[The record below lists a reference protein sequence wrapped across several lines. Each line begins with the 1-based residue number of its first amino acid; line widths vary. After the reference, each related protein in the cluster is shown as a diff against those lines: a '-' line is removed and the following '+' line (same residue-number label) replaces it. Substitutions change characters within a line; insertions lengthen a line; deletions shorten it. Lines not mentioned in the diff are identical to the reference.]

1 MSDKYYLWLQELQM
15 RDQTYLQLAVIVGSL
30 FLGWILIGVM
40 IHDKYKDITYTGYAV
55 MVGVLY
61 MVTLLVTVFNG

>member
-1 MSDKYYLWLQELQM
+1 MSDKYYLWLQELQL

-30 FLGWILIGVM
+30 FLGWLLIGVL
-40 IHDKYKDITYTGYAV
+40 IHDKYKDISYTGYAV
-55 MVGVLY
+55 MVAVLY